1 MLCGEGPGVLSW
13 LATAR
18 NSACTST
25 GFSKSTVL
33 GTEDRPWALGD
44 RGGAA
49 TEPTQAGVGP
59 SDTQAFSQPRRDLRP
74 GESRWLGGPSSNGK
88 PYHLLL
94 TSFQLGFTKTF

>member
-49 TEPTQAGVGP
+49 TEPTRAGVGP
-59 SDTQAFSQPRRDLRP
+59 SDTQAFSQPRRDLRQ
-74 GESRWLGGPSSNGK
+74 GRAGGLGVPVPTGN
-88 PYHLLL
+88 L
-94 TSFQLGFTKTF
+94 TTYF